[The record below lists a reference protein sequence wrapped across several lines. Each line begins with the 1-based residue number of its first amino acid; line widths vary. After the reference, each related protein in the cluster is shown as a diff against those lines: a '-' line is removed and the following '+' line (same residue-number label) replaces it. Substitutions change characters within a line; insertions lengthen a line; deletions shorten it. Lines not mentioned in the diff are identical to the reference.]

1 MKCVRICV
9 ALLLVLPTALSAAQ
23 GLTWA
28 EFLKGERIKPTL
40 KFTEADDSY
49 KAVELT
55 FGGSAG
61 ADSGRN
67 GLANILNLSSMRGDT
82 PSDLMFYSVVMLAAS
97 NLYWT
102 KSEFV
107 TLDGTS
113 YLVAYKLE
121 MEPRAAADS
130 RETPFA
136 ASLKLTLIRTERL
149 STITPDPNRSIASLR
164 QMLDAAKIPYDGA
177 LVASPEQKLA
187 GNATAALSNIKQVS
201 VGMLMYGADND
212 DLYPYVQ
219 TVKTIHALTAPYIK
233 NDAIWKTSNPN
244 GSQFLFNMCLAGTS
258 MSDTPEPAGT
268 PMFYESKPWPDGRRA
283 VAFTDGHAK
292 LLRQEEWDALQPMLH
307 LKIKRIAKK
316 PLPIGG

>member
-23 GLTWA
+23 GLSWS

-49 KAVELT
+49 KAVEIT
-55 FGGSAG
+55 FGGSAT

-82 PSDLMFYSVVMLAAS
+82 PSDRAFYSVVMLAAS

-107 TLDGTS
+107 TMDGIS
-113 YLVAYKLE
+113 YLIAYKLE
-121 MEPRAAADS
+121 LDPRTAADS

-136 ASLKLTLIRTERL
+136 ARLKLTLIRTERL
-149 STITPDPNRSIASLR
+149 STITPDPVRSIASVR
-164 QMLDAAKIPYDGA
+164 QMLEAAKVPYEGMP
-177 LVASPEQKLA
+177 VPTPEMVSMNGL
-187 GNATAALSNIKQVS
+187 TSALSNIKQIS
-201 VGMLMYGADND
+201 IGMLMYGADND

-233 NDAIWKTSNPN
+233 NDAIWKTTNPN